1 MVLDLYIFKK
11 KKKCRKMR
19 GERERELFTA
29 ITTSQQYG
37 AL

>member
-1 MVLDLYIFKK
+1 MVLDLYIFK

-29 ITTSQQYG
+29 IRAS
-37 AL
+37 AV